1 MTLEKGTLLEGRY
14 RIEDILGQGG
24 MGFVYRALDE
34 SLGVEVAVKENLFTT
49 DDYARQFRMEAVIL
63 AGIRHSNLPRVTD
76 HFVIDNMG
84 QYLVMDYIDGND
96 LRQYL
101 EKFGLL
107 PEKEAIRIGVAACD
121 ALAYLHSRK
130 PPILH
135 RDIKLG
141 NIKITSEG
149 QVFLVDFG
157 LAKMGWEHEE
167 TMAGARAMTPGY
179 SPPEQYGSGR
189 TDSRSDVYSLGAT
202 LYAALTGNIPEDSL
216 LRSVDGLKLT
226 PLREHRPDVST
237 RLAVVIEKALET
249 SPSSRY
255 QSADEFKKALLD
267 YSAPKGKPLKKESHP
282 DESVTTIEVNLP
294 PQKKSTNW
302 RLLGILGGL
311 LLVIILIGA
320 AWSYRGRFAARLL
333 PFLVASATTTTQPS
347 STSTPTSLPPSAT
360 TIPTAIP
367 TASLPPTQPSVATST
382 AIPTAPPTDTPA
394 PTVTNLP
401 SATLA
406 STVTQLNV
414 PISSVTTVPVID
426 NNSQTATPQATP
438 LGGRPGQVGYSAIVD
453 NAAQIMLVNA
463 DAQHFGSNPHALT
476 NVPQGARNFDWSPD
490 GKQIVFVSPCQ
501 KSALTYPEASL
512 YLLDVETG
520 KIGLPPFKPGGDFDP
535 AWSPDGHKIAF
546 TSLRDGSMQIYV
558 YNIQDSSLTRLTT
571 PGNNIQA
578 RYPAWSPDSSQ
589 IAYTTLYSGL
599 LMISD
604 MAANGSNKH
613 QVVLSGG
620 SFSEYLPAWSP
631 DGTYLI
637 FDRSNS
643 NVSSPSALV
652 RFDFQTGTAKLLSI
666 PLPAVDAAFSPDGLW
681 VAYESHDT
689 SSVFIDICLL
699 PDGKPQHLVTSTSG
713 LFDPVWRP
721 GN

>member
-63 AGIRHSNLPRVTD
+63 AGIRHPNLPRVTD

-84 QYLVMDYIDGND
+84 QYLVMDYIEGND
-96 LRQYL
+96 LRQQL
-101 EKFGLL
+101 EKIGLL
-107 PEKEAIRIGVAACD
+107 PEKDAIRIGAAACD
-121 ALAYLHSRK
+121 ALSYLHTRK

-226 PLREHRPDVST
+226 PLRDHRPDVSA
-237 RLAVVIEKALET
+237 RLATVIEKALET
-249 SPSSRY
+249 SPSNRY
-255 QSADEFKKALLD
+255 QSAEDFRKALLD
-267 YSAPKGKPLKKESHP
+267 HSTPRRQVSKNETPP
-282 DESVTTIEVNLP
+282 DESITMTDAGETSR
-294 PQKKSTNW
+294 KKSPAGW
-302 RLLGILGGL
+302 FARVLVGVL
-311 LLVIILIGA
+311 LLVVIAGIT
-320 AWSYRGRFAARLL
+320 WFYRGKIAARFL
-333 PFLVASATTTTQPS
+333 PVVAASPTATSQS
-347 STSTPTSLPPSAT
+347 SPAVLIDTSVPTSLPPSAT
-360 TIPTAIP
+360 ETATINPTATV
-367 TASLPPTQPSVATST
+367 TAAATATDSPVPTQTEL
-382 AIPTAPPTDTPA
+382 PTVPATDTPA
-394 PTVTNLP
+394 STATSQPSPLP
-401 SATLA
+401 SAVSA
-406 STVTQLNV
+406 VTETPAPQGNIT
-414 PISSVTTVPVID
+414 P
-426 NNSQTATPQATP
+426 QTATPQATP
-438 LGGRPGQVGYSAIVD
+438 RGGRPGQVGYSALIGTE
-453 NAAQIMLVNA
+453 AQIFLVNV
-463 DAQHFGSNPHALT
+463 DGGNPHALT
-476 NVPQGARNFDWSPD
+476 SVPQGACNFDWSPD

-501 KSALTYPEASL
+501 KPASTYPESSL

-520 KIGLPPFKPGGDFDP
+520 KIGLPPFKQGGDFDP
-535 AWSPDGHKIAF
+535 AWSPDGQKIAF

-558 YNIQDSSLTRLTT
+558 YNIKDSSLTRLTT

-620 SFSEYLPAWSP
+620 SFSEYIPAWSP
-631 DGTYLI
+631 DGSYLI

-643 NVSSPSALV
+643 NISSPSGLV
-652 RFDFQTGTAKLLSI
+652 RFDFQTNTSKLLSI
-666 PLPAVDAAFSPDGLW
+666 PLPAVDASFSPDGLW
-681 VAYESHDT
+681 VTYESHDT
-689 SSVFIDICLL
+689 SSVFIDISQLS
-699 PDGKPQHLVTSTSG
+699 DIKPQHLVTSSSAV
-713 LFDPVWRP
+713 FDPVWRP